1 MYKRQNPF
9 KAHVCVAW
17 SRWRENNVEALWQK
31 GYLERLLPINGK
43 DATIEAEDETQRR
56 FAEKGKPQVGPEHVL
71 YLYATYFIYLILI

>member
-1 MYKRQNPF
+1 M
-9 KAHVCVAW
+9 VW

-31 GYLERLLPINGK
+31 GYLEHLLPRNGK

-71 YLYATYFIYLILI
+71 DLYATDFIYLI